1 MSSAFEA
8 FALQNLSHF
17 KSESKK
23 PKLSLLKWHI
33 IPKLQPTDACCSQ
46 PFDRNFRS
54 VQEYF
59 HVLDF
64 EAHGERQSREYRAKF
79 SFVRPFQCFGSGHL
93 RAARITARTYIASD
107 GKRFLV
113 LFAGN
118 YLDEISVIKSLFCG
132 LEIDERWYESVSIR
146 KYNKKLRI

>member
-23 PKLSLLKWHI
+23 PKLSLLKWQI

-107 GKRFLV
+107 GKRFS
-113 LFAGN
+113 FAGN

-132 LEIDERWYESVSIR
+132 LEIDER
-146 KYNKKLRI
+146 